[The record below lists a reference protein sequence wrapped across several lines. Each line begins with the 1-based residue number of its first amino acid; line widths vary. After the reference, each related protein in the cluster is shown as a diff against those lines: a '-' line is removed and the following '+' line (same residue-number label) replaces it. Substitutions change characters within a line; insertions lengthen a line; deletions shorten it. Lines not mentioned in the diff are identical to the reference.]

1 MTGRRALAGR
11 GGLAGGWGFAGRER
25 LTRPHPSGGWHG
37 LMGRPADRARR
48 PPARAGSRDRLCA
61 DRVSGPRR
69 RPHAANRRPGLARPA
84 VRCATRRRRPERLA
98 SSLRPGRPDTPR
110 RVVEP
115 GGPGRSGGAGRARI
129 ARNID
134 QAARRI
140 HGRRV
145 QHPLAL
151 ATRPR
156 RRRRTAPV
164 TGRPAAGRPA
174 ASSGPEKQQGNQA
187 NRETRYGQ
195 RRAQAGDMA
204 AGALSGDHEDPA
216 RHDHHGADH
225 RQGGGKPHPPGTGG
239 IRAHRSTI
247 ASWFAPRKPY
257 GQVRPSRLAFS
268 TIGAVSSP
276 RAAAVPRVRPAIRY
290 AS

>member
-1 MTGRRALAGR
+1 V
-11 GGLAGGWGFAGRER
+11 
-25 LTRPHPSGGWHG
+25 
-37 LMGRPADRARR
+37 GRPADRARR
-48 PPARAGSRDRLCA
+48 PPTRAGPGDRLCA
-61 DRVSGPRR
+61 GRVSGPRR
-69 RPHAANRRPGLARPA
+69 WPHAVCRRPGLARPA

-98 SSLRPGRPDTPR
+98 SILRPGRPDVPR

-115 GGPGRSGGAGRARI
+115 GGPGRACGAGRARI
-129 ARNID
+129 TRDID
-134 QAARRI
+134 QATRRI

-204 AGALSGDHEDPA
+204 AGTLSRDHEDPA

-276 RAAAVPRVRPAIRY
+276 RALWSPGAVPRVRPAIRY